1 MENDAR
7 CLPERLRRGNPG
19 SNPGMW
25 TILADMEVGCQ
36 ISWRS
41 VSGMVCGTVRSV
53 DNDNC
58 VVSLANGKHVIVNR
72 KSINSNG
79 KEKVY

>member
-1 MENDAR
+1 
-7 CLPERLRRGNPG
+7 
-19 SNPGMW
+19 
-25 TILADMEVGCQ
+25 
-36 ISWRS
+36 
-41 VSGMVCGTVRSV
+41 MVCGTVRSV